1 MKFHFLWLTFEI
13 ISAINVF
20 KQNQATDFDGL
31 LAELFFIVRAVSA
44 GMLLP
49 LILGESEIF
58 RNEMI
63 VKIMNMGI
71 LLSAATREVFACFL
85 LLRS

>member
-31 LAELFFIVRAVSA
+31 LAELFCIVRAVSA
-44 GMLLP
+44 GMLL
-49 LILGESEIF
+49 LDRSWETEIF

-63 VKIMNMGI
+63 IKITNMGI
-71 LLSAATREVFACFL
+71 LLSATTREVFACFL